1 MRGHGP
7 IRLCR
12 NLIAADGVT
21 TLKTQ
26 KAGLALSFVA
36 GRSTVFEIGRRLWL
50 VYGHGNSRN
59 PAEWSVYV
67 GT

>member
-36 GRSTVFEIGRRLWL
+36 GRSTCV
-50 VYGHGNSRN
+50 
-59 PAEWSVYV
+59 
-67 GT
+67 

>member
-12 NLIAADGVT
+12 NVIAADGVS

-26 KAGLALSFVA
+26 KPCLALSFVA
-36 GRSTVFEIGRRLWL
+36 GRSTCV
-50 VYGHGNSRN
+50 
-59 PAEWSVYV
+59 
-67 GT
+67 